1 MVDNPAV
8 LGLHPTIAGRSAA
21 VSRSKEIRCSAPS
34 VRIDQSMSRTQK
46 RKRDLDRVLRQARSD
61 YARYVGTEALFACQ
75 RAADVQVNADELAF
89 QIVHQVEELWMKLA
103 AHTLIDLSE
112 GLRSGV
118 SAPAILRG
126 FARLDALLKLMAN
139 QLAVLDTMTPAAYAE
154 IRPGLGQGSG
164 QDSPGY
170 CALIEHAQALWPAFQ
185 ACFPSSA
192 GASPDDIYRHTDTVA
207 FAIAEALIE
216 LDIGLA
222 RFRHAHLQLVD
233 RMIGLDSQSLK
244 GLPAGALAAGVDRR
258 LFGELWAARGTVRG
272 ASPQGVARAGDSEQE
287 GAVEPRTRARR
298 DVFTHTD
305 WQ

>member
-1 MVDNPAV
+1 
-8 LGLHPTIAGRSAA
+8 
-21 VSRSKEIRCSAPS
+21 
-34 VRIDQSMSRTQK
+34 MSLTEK
-46 RKRDLDRVLRQARSD
+46 RKRDLDRALCQARSD

-75 RAADVQVNADELAF
+75 RAADAQVNADELAF

-103 AHTLIDLSE
+103 AHTLIDLEE

-118 SAPAILRG
+118 SAPALLRG
-126 FARLDALLKLMAN
+126 FARVDSLLKLMAN

-170 CALIEHAQALWPAFQ
+170 RALIQHAQALWPAFQ
-185 ACFPSSA
+185 ACFPSTT
-192 GASPDDIYRHTDTVA
+192 GASPYDIYRHSDTVA

-244 GLPAGALAAGVDRR
+244 GLPAAALVAGVDRR
-258 LFGELWAARGTVRG
+258 LFGDLWAARGTVRAG
-272 ASPQGVARAGDSEQE
+272 STQGVAGAGDFPQGES
-287 GAVEPRTRARR
+287 VKTRTRARR
-298 DVFTHTD
+298 DVFTQSD
-305 WQ
+305 WP